1 MMAEKRKKE
10 DTCDNAGGISLSACA
25 EKNCRTKNSRLTKFK
40 MAPVRPGEEELGR
53 KWDRCLVDTTFKTGI
68 LKILTRKDSI
78 DETSL
83 NGSYVIYY

>member
-1 MMAEKRKKE
+1 MQGVFQCPHAQRK
-10 DTCDNAGGISLSACA
+10 TAGQRIAGSQ
-25 EKNCRTKNSRLTKFK
+25 KFK

-68 LKILTRKDSI
+68 LKIYTRKDSI

-83 NGSYVIYY
+83 NVSYVFYY

>member
-1 MMAEKRKKE
+1 MQGVFHCPHAPRK
-10 DTCDNAGGISLSACA
+10 TAGQRKAGSKKI
-25 EKNCRTKNSRLTKFK
+25 N

-68 LKILTRKDSI
+68 LILSIRKDTI

-83 NGSYVIYY
+83 NVSYVIYY

>member
-1 MMAEKRKKE
+1 MRRGKLQDKRI
-10 DTCDNAGGISLSACA
+10 AGSQ
-25 EKNCRTKNSRLTKFK
+25 KFK

-68 LKILTRKDSI
+68 LILSIRKDTI

-83 NGSYVIYY
+83 NVSYVIYY

>member
-1 MMAEKRKKE
+1 
-10 DTCDNAGGISLSACA
+10 
-25 EKNCRTKNSRLTKFK
+25 

-68 LKILTRKDSI
+68 LKIYTRKDSI

-83 NGSYVIYY
+83 NVSYVFYY

>member
-1 MMAEKRKKE
+1 MTMQGVFQCPHAQRK
-10 DTCDNAGGISLSACA
+10 TAGQRIAGSQ
-25 EKNCRTKNSRLTKFK
+25 KFK

-68 LKILTRKDSI
+68 LKIYTRKDSI

-83 NGSYVIYY
+83 NVSYVFYY

>member
-10 DTCDNAGGISLSACA
+10 NTCGNAGGISLSACA

-40 MAPVRPGEEELGR
+40 MVPVRPGEEELGR

-68 LKILTRKDSI
+68 LILSIRKDTI

-83 NGSYVIYY
+83 NVSYVIYY

>member
-1 MMAEKRKKE
+1 MQGVFHCPHAQRKTAEQRI
-10 DTCDNAGGISLSACA
+10 AGSQ
-25 EKNCRTKNSRLTKFK
+25 KFK

-68 LKILTRKDSI
+68 LILSIRKDTI

-83 NGSYVIYY
+83 NVSYVIYY